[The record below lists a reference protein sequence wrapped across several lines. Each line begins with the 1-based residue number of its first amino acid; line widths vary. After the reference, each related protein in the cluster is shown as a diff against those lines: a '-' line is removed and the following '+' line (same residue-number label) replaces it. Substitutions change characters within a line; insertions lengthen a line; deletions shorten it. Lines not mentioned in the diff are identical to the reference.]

1 MKISLKYKAAILVA
15 TTELLL
21 LGLLLFF
28 NLHSSRETLEAQLRN
43 QARASAEL
51 VAASATGSLL
61 ALDLAQLQN
70 QLDSV
75 IGKYNI
81 SFVSI
86 SDHRG
91 RVLAKAGDPLSS
103 VEAVHAQ
110 HKISIAD
117 SLFGE
122 VNLTIS
128 RAQAELALRQTTQ
141 SNMMIVAL
149 EIALVAILSM
159 TLGWILTRNL
169 TALIE
174 GTKSIEKGDYSV
186 RIPVKSKDETG
197 VLARHFNFMAA
208 RLSESMEELET
219 GRQRFVDMAENT
231 SDWLWETDAE
241 DRYTFCS
248 GRIENILGFAPQQMV
263 GSGFFEFML
272 PADAKRLYIL
282 LNEAREEKSSF
293 YGFEYKAMRK
303 DGVVVDLETNGVPVI
318 DRKGQLTGFR
328 GVTRDI
334 TRRKE
339 DASRLVYLSEHD
351 PLTGLLS
358 RHKFLE
364 ILEDE
369 VEFSELTNTPTTLLY
384 IDLDGFKLL
393 NDTHGH
399 MVGDALLK
407 LVAELLVN
415 ESSSTAQIARLGGD
429 EFGILLRG
437 VESPNGKKLAKRI
450 LASIDSAPL
459 AINNNPIHITAGIGI
474 CTSPHDGITG
484 ETLIAHADAAL
495 NHAKAMGHNRYYIY
509 QGSDRDIDTMRD
521 TVNWRSV
528 IHSAMEE
535 NRLSIEYQPIVST
548 AVDTQ
553 YEKYEALVRILD
565 QDGESIPAGKF
576 IRTAEH
582 TGQVSEIDKW
592 VLKTVIRTINESPNS
607 NLCIAVN
614 ISGKSLETPG
624 FCEYCQKLAFDSAIK
639 PQQLIF
645 EITETTA
652 IAEMARAENFMTIMK
667 RLGYRFSLD
676 DFGVGFSSFSYLKH
690 LPVDQ
695 IKIDGS
701 FIRHLETS
709 REDQIFVDAIV
720 RVAKGLGLESV
731 AEFVEN
737 ETTFRMLAKMGV
749 DNVQG
754 HYIGMAD
761 KVLKWPDIKR
771 LSEAHNRRREN

>member
-21 LGLLLFF
+21 LGLLLFY
-28 NLHSSRETLEAQLRN
+28 NLHSSRETLEAQLQN

-51 VAASATGSLL
+51 VAASATGPLL
-61 ALDLAQLQN
+61 ALDLAQLQS
-70 QLDSV
+70 QLDTV
-75 IGKYNI
+75 IGKHNI

-86 SDHRG
+86 SDHSG
-91 RVLAKAGDPLSS
+91 RVLAKSGRPLSS
-103 VEAVHAQ
+103 RVAVHAQ

-141 SNMMIVAL
+141 SNVLIVAL
-149 EIALVAILSM
+149 EIILVAILSV
-159 TLGWILTRNL
+159 TLGWILTRDL
-169 TALIE
+169 TRLIE

-186 RIPVKSKDETG
+186 RIPVKTRDEAG
-197 VLARHFNFMAA
+197 ILARHFNFMAA
-208 RLSESMEELET
+208 RLHESMEELET
-219 GRQRFVDMAENT
+219 GKKRFMDMAENT
-231 SDWLWETDAE
+231 SDWLWETDAN
-241 DRYTFCS
+241 DCFTFCS
-248 GRIENILGFAPQQMV
+248 GRIENILGYTPQQMT
-263 GSGFFEFML
+263 GIGFFQFML
-272 PADAKRLYIL
+272 PADAKRLTIL
-282 LNEAREEKSSF
+282 LSEAKRDRTAF
-293 YGFEYKAMRK
+293 YGFEYKAIRK
-303 DGVVVDLETNGVPVI
+303 DGSVIDLETNGVPVV
-318 DRKGQLTGFR
+318 DRQGNLAGFR

-364 ILEDE
+364 ILDDE
-369 VEFSELTNTPTTLLY
+369 IEFSELTNTPTTLLY
-384 IDLDGFKLL
+384 LDLDGFKLL

-399 MVGDALLK
+399 IVGDALLK

-415 ESSSTAQIARLGGD
+415 ESGVTAQIARLGGD

-437 VESPNGKKLAKRI
+437 VESLDGKKLAKRI

-474 CTSPHDGITG
+474 CTSPQDGVSG
-484 ETLIAHADAAL
+484 EVLIAHADAAL

-535 NRLSIEYQPIVST
+535 NRLYIEFQPIVST
-548 AVDTQ
+548 SADSQ
-553 YEKYEALVRILD
+553 FEKYEALVRILG
-565 QDGESIPAGKF
+565 QDGESIAAGKF
-576 IRTAEH
+576 IHTAEH
-582 TGQVSEIDKW
+582 TGQISEIDKW
-592 VLKTVIRTINESPNS
+592 VLKTVIRTIQESPNS

-614 ISGKSLETPG
+614 VSGKSLETPG

-639 PQQLIF
+639 PQQLVF

-737 ETTFRMLAKMGV
+737 ETTFDMLAKMGV

-754 HYIGMAD
+754 HYIGIAD
-761 KVLKWPDIKR
+761 RTLKWPDIKR
-771 LSEAHNRRREN
+771 LAQARPRQAKR